1 MDTSPTAKLLQR
13 YDQILSE
20 RNERFGCD
28 DVFGGA
34 KYLFEKALLD
44 EIARVHEPTRAERLQ
59 VMYIELAS
67 FVPQKDYELIEQLRR
82 RGEQDPE
89 IKQVLD
95 LISLGD
101 HETIQNELNARALP
115 ELVRY
120 YALYRRI
127 LRESEARR
135 KQALSV
141 QTLNADADS

>member
-1 MDTSPTAKLLQR
+1 MNTKQLIQQ
-13 YDQILSE
+13 YEQILSQ
-20 RNERFGCD
+20 RQERFSCD
-28 DVFGGA
+28 AAFGGV

-59 VMYIELAS
+59 VMYTDLAS
-67 FVPQKDYELIEQLRR
+67 FVPQKDYELIELLRR

-89 IKQVLD
+89 IKQILD
-95 LISLGD
+95 LISAGH
-101 HETIQNELNARALP
+101 HETIQKDLDARGQP

-135 KQALSV
+135 RQAVSV